1 MKVLIIEDER
11 ITRITLAN
19 LLKKEGYEVES
30 VSDGDKG
37 LKKAGS
43 GTYDVVITDLRL
55 PGKGGI
61 EILKAAKD
69 SSENSVVIVITA
81 FASVETAV
89 AALKLGAYDYITK
102 PLSPEKFISL
112 MNNVHDYIEVRVE
125 NKKLKKRLERME
137 NKSVIGS
144 SPSMRKLLE
153 TVRNVAGHDYTV
165 LIQGESGTGKEV
177 IAHTLHQQS
186 DRRDQPFIAVNC
198 AAIPESLIE
207 SELFGH
213 EKGAFSGAI
222 QQHNGYFE
230 RAHKGTIF
238 IDDIDDFPLNLQ
250 VKLLRVL
257 QERQF
262 VRVGGMETI
271 SVDVRVICATKV
283 NLEQLVRENRFRED
297 LYYRLHIIPLH
308 LPPLRDRREDIPALV
323 SHFFKKLGAGDMLT
337 HLDRTFYDN
346 LMTYGW
352 PGNVRQL
359 ENTVERIVATSDTG
373 IAASLASGGYSLA
386 GGSDSLTYG
395 TAQGNPSAN
404 DQYPPYE
411 AFIQEKEEEI
421 IGWALEKAGH
431 NITRAA
437 ELLDLPR
444 GTLRSKLKK
453 LDRFRD

>member
-1 MKVLIIEDER
+1 MQVLLVEDER

-19 LLKKEGYEVES
+19 LLNKEGYEVES
-30 VSDGDKG
+30 VADGDKG
-37 LKKAGS
+37 VRRAGT
-43 GTYDVVITDLRL
+43 GVFDVIITDLRL

-61 EILKAAKD
+61 DVLKAAKESND
-69 SSENSVVIVITA
+69 NCVVIVITA
-81 FASVETAV
+81 YASVETAV

-112 MNNVHDYIEVRVE
+112 MNNVRDYLEVRNE
-125 NKKLKKRLERME
+125 NKTLKKRLERIE

-144 SPSMRKLLE
+144 SPSIRKLLE
-153 TVRNVAGHDYTV
+153 TVRNVAAHDYTV
-165 LIQGESGTGKEV
+165 LIQGESGTGKEI
-177 IAHTLHQQS
+177 IARALHQQS
-186 DRRDQPFIAVNC
+186 SRRDQPFIAINC
-198 AAIPESLIE
+198 AAIPETLIE

-262 VRVGGMETI
+262 VRVGGMKTI

-308 LPPLRDRREDIPALV
+308 LPPLRDRKEDIPALV
-323 SHFFKKLGAGDMLT
+323 SHFFKKLGAGDILT
-337 HLDRTFYDN
+337 RLDRTFYDN
-346 LMTYGW
+346 LMAYDW

-359 ENTVERIVATSDTG
+359 ENTVERIVATSDFS
-373 IAASLASGGYSLA
+373 IAATLGSGNDLFPSGKAQS
-386 GGSDSLTYG
+386 
-395 TAQGNPSAN
+395 TASAN
-404 DQYPPYE
+404 NQYPPFE

-421 IGWALEKAGH
+421 IGWALEKTGQ

-453 LDRFRD
+453 LDRFRESETRSG